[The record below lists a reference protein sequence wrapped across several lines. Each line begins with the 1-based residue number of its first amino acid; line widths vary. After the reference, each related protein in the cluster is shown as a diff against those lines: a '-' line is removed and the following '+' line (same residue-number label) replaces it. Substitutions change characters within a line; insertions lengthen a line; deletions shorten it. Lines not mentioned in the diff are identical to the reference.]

1 MLSVARQI
9 SREEFMARF
18 GGGERPQPLNTPGL
32 PAADAARAKAELE
45 ILQDMAEAAGGRK
58 KGDRQIKR
66 VRGKETRYSKGVGR
80 AESGE
85 EVFGERDLINQRRA
99 AIEMQRQEQM
109 LAMEQN
115 RALAE
120 AGVAPLTQ
128 VQDVVNAATGA
139 NLDPETAMRV
149 AQLSEALQVDA
160 STALQVLAAEQ
171 QKMRSIDDPRAKQ
184 MLAEVSKRSE
194 VPLEAAGSLDAAR
207 DTVDA
212 VEAQLAERV
221 LDELAP
227 QTRALS
233 EMERREIAAQLGI
246 GRKSRSTGKKNPL
259 EKASGEQPPDPYLV
273 PVLLAKAV
281 QEGEFRQP
289 PTVGPEYRKQFDAD
303 AVRLGLLDP
312 SAPLDYDVASE
323 LGLMRPALKDGKI
336 MGSKVENVPTIDPSA
351 GEGVGFRPE
360 DDPSIQRDLV
370 PMTLGQA
377 VNAIVEENRTPLVVR
392 PEGGVYEDP
401 SGATRATG
409 TGQKVFYRGDYG
421 GMDNYRVG
429 VDSQYKLQMYEDL
442 RNLIERQTGMQL
454 IANTRL
460 KDPAMERIQ
469 RAMLARAIPESDMR
483 IKGPQNPKAAQK
495 AFPGKQVAVSDVR
508 GDSPMFDIIN
518 QLRAGR
524 NIPPSDVSQE
534 SILASTQG
542 PEGQFYRELVGRQI
556 ADQRQKTRAIKADAA
571 RNAAVNAAGSAI
583 PAKAAPISDTYD
595 LSNAPAP
602 QQAPQNKDQNMAQT
616 MIGNVLRSLGL

>member
-1 MLSVARQI
+1 
-9 SREEFMARF
+9 
-18 GGGERPQPLNTPGL
+18 
-32 PAADAARAKAELE
+32 
-45 ILQDMAEAAGGRK
+45 
-58 KGDRQIKR
+58 
-66 VRGKETRYSKGVGR
+66 
-80 AESGE
+80 
-85 EVFGERDLINQRRA
+85 
-99 AIEMQRQEQM
+99 
-109 LAMEQN
+109 
-115 RALAE
+115 
-120 AGVAPLTQ
+120 
-128 VQDVVNAATGA
+128 
-139 NLDPETAMRV
+139 
-149 AQLSEALQVDA
+149 
-160 STALQVLAAEQ
+160 
-171 QKMRSIDDPRAKQ
+171 
-184 MLAEVSKRSE
+184 
-194 VPLEAAGSLDAAR
+194 
-207 DTVDA
+207 
-212 VEAQLAERV
+212 
-221 LDELAP
+221 
-227 QTRALS
+227 
-233 EMERREIAAQLGI
+233 
-246 GRKSRSTGKKNPL
+246 
-259 EKASGEQPPDPYLV
+259 
-273 PVLLAKAV
+273 
-281 QEGEFRQP
+281 
-289 PTVGPEYRKQFDAD
+289 
-303 AVRLGLLDP
+303 
-312 SAPLDYDVASE
+312 
-323 LGLMRPALKDGKI
+323 

-377 VNAIVEENRTPLVVR
+377 VNAIVEQNRTPLVVR

-460 KDPAMERIQ
+460 KDPAIERIQ
-469 RAMLARAIPESDMR
+469 RAMLARSIPESDMR

-524 NIPPSDVSQE
+524 NIPPSDISQV

-595 LSNAPAP
+595 LSNAPAS

>member
-45 ILQDMAEAAGGRK
+45 ILQEMAEAAGGRK
-58 KGDRQIKR
+58 EGDRQIKR

-99 AIEMQRQEQM
+99 AMEMQRQEQM

-139 NLDPETAMRV
+139 NLDPQTAMRV

-171 QKMRSIDDPRAKQ
+171 QKMRSIDDPRARQ

-259 EKASGEQPPDPYLV
+259 EKVSGEQPPDPYLV

-281 QEGEFRQP
+281 QEGEYRQP
-289 PTVGPEYRKQFDAD
+289 PTVGKYRKQFDAD

-377 VNAIVEENRTPLVVR
+377 VNAIVEQNRTPLLLR

-401 SGATRATG
+401 DGVLRASG
-409 TGQKVFYRGDYG
+409 TGKKVFYRGDYG

-429 VDSQYKLQMYEDL
+429 VDSQYTTQVYEDL
-442 RNLIERQTGMQL
+442 RNLIERQTGMQ
-454 IANTRL
+454 IVANTAL

-469 RAMLARAIPESDMR
+469 RAMLARSMPESEMK

-495 AFPGKQVAVSDVR
+495 AFPGKQVAFSDVK

-524 NIPPSDVSQE
+524 NIPPSDISQE
-534 SILASTQG
+534 SILVSTQG

-571 RNAAVNAAGSAI
+571 RNAAVDAAGSAV
-583 PAKAAPISDTYD
+583 PAKAVPISDTYD

-616 MIGNVLRSLGL
+616 MIGNILRSLGL

>member
-1 MLSVARQI
+1 
-9 SREEFMARF
+9 MARY

-45 ILQDMAEAAGGRK
+45 ILQEMAEAAGGRK
-58 KGDRQIKR
+58 EGDRQIKR

-99 AIEMQRQEQM
+99 AMEMQRQEQM

-149 AQLSEALQVDA
+149 AQLSEVLQVDA

-259 EKASGEQPPDPYLV
+259 EKVSGEQPPDPYLV

-281 QEGEFRQP
+281 QEGEYRQP
-289 PTVGPEYRKQFDAD
+289 PTVGKYRKQFDAD

-377 VNAIVEENRTPLVVR
+377 VNAIVEQNRTPLLLR

-401 SGATRATG
+401 DGVLRASG
-409 TGQKVFYRGDYG
+409 TGKKVFYRGDYG

-429 VDSQYKLQMYEDL
+429 VDSQYTTQVYEDL
-442 RNLIERQTGMQL
+442 RNLIERQTGMQ
-454 IANTRL
+454 IVANTAL

-469 RAMLARAIPESDMR
+469 RAMLARSMPESEMK

-495 AFPGKQVAVSDVR
+495 VFPGKQVAFSDVK

-524 NIPPSDVSQE
+524 NIPPSDISQE

-571 RNAAVNAAGSAI
+571 RNAAVDAAGSAV

-616 MIGNVLRSLGL
+616 MIGNILRSLGL